1 MNSASG
7 AAAQNLMITDGNSS
21 SRFGLRG
28 TEDLGGGLNASF
40 HFEGAMAATT
50 GAGGATSINNFGANT
65 AAGAGLFGRRSTV
78 SLTGSWGEL
87 RAGRDYTPTFN
98 NLTVSMHPF
107 GTNGLGNAG
116 QLFYPVAAG
125 GTTPRTNVRA
135 SNSIA
140 YLLPAN
146 AGGLN
151 GHFMVAQGQ
160 TNATGISED
169 NGNYLG
175 GRLGY
180 AAGPLSLAIASGQ
193 TKYNTGDYTQSNF
206 AINYKFGPA
215 KLMYLYGK
223 NEVGVTSTTV
233 NMIGTQYD
241 VSSGQVRA
249 AYTRLTADKVAND
262 ASQWTIGYVHDL
274 SKRTALYGNYSVVSN
289 DGVGKT
295 FTVGDGLAPID
306 AGGNSTG
313 AQIGIRHSF

>member
-1 MNSASG
+1 
-7 AAAQNLMITDGNSS
+7 
-21 SRFGLRG
+21 
-28 TEDLGGGLNASF
+28 
-40 HFEGAMAATT
+40 
-50 GAGGATSINNFGANT
+50 
-65 AAGAGLFGRRSTV
+65 
-78 SLTGSWGEL
+78 
-87 RAGRDYTPTFN
+87 
-98 NLTVSMHPF
+98 MHPF

-116 QLFYPVAAG
+116 QLFYPVAVAG

-140 YLLPAN
+140 YLLPAE

-151 GHFMVAQGQ
+151 GHFMVAQGL
-160 TNATGISED
+160 TGTTGATAD

-180 AAGPLSLAIASGQ
+180 SAGPLSLAYATGT

-206 AINYKFGPA
+206 GINYKFGPA

-223 NEVGVTSTTV
+223 NEVGATNTSV

-241 VSSGQVRA
+241 VSSGQIRA
-249 AYTRLTADKVAND
+249 AYTTLKAEKIAND

-289 DGVGKT
+289 DGVGKN
-295 FTVGDGLAPID
+295 FFVGDGFAPTD

-313 AQIGIRHSF
+313 AQIGIRHTF